1 LVKPRRE
8 AVTIS
13 DVQALSAI
21 AEETSEDPVP
31 IDGRRPRQA
40 PF

>member
-1 LVKPRRE
+1 
-8 AVTIS
+8 VTIS

-40 PF
+40 PL